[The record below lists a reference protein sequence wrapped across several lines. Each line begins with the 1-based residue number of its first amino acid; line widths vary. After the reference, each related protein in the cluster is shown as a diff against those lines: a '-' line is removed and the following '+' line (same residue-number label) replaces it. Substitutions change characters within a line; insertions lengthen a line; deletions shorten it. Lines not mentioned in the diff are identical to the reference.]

1 MTGVKWS
8 VPLLMLAASCGG
20 LEEGP
25 EQTFTL
31 QRHALECDIPG
42 CYQLP
47 AGIQCVQ
54 AKLEATGVEGVCPLN
69 VNPDRTVT
77 GTCRTPAQEVRD
89 FRLVYYTYQ
98 GVDEIQL
105 AVVLARL
112 DLRGETREVLRLE
125 FPQNRVMTDF
135 DDDLDAR
142 TNVQEICAGTDPRQR
157 D

>member
-1 MTGVKWS
+1 MVF
-8 VPLLMLAASCGG
+8 LAAAAACGG
-20 LEEGP
+20 PEDEGA
-25 EQTFTL
+25 EQRFAF
-31 QRHALECDIPG
+31 QRHALECELPG

-47 AGIQCVQ
+47 EGIQCIQ

-69 VNPDRTVT
+69 VNGDRTVS
-77 GTCRTPAQEVRD
+77 GTCRTPAQDVRD

-112 DLRGETREVLRLE
+112 DLRGETRPELRLE
-125 FPQNRVMTDF
+125 FPQNRLMTDF
-135 DDDLDAR
+135 DDDLDGR
-142 TNVQEICAGTDPRQR
+142 PNITEVCAETDPRRR